1 MPMTSPKYRFGGI
14 FRNVVVSDG
23 ISGTFCAFAL
33 FCAKA
38 GTAHSKPTA
47 TKQHVRNRLIAASFL
62 EQILHTELHLP
73 RDRVAR
79 ARDAAKPGAPE
90 VVVGKAEIC
99 RVEQVVNF
107 GSKLQFL
114 SAAQRQILE
123 DREVDLTLLGTV
135 HQCWPDVAGLKLRC
149 RRHGVG

>member
-23 ISGTFCAFAL
+23 ISGTFCALAL

-47 TKQHVRNRLIAASFL
+47 TKQHIRNRLIAPSEKSVLKPPPCYPVAETQSRRECSL
-62 EQILHTELHLP
+62 KINSLRVLCVSAPLRRDSYLKQVLDSELHLP
-73 RDRVAR
+73 RDRVSR

-90 VVVGKAEIC
+90 VVV
-99 RVEQVVNF
+99 
-107 GSKLQFL
+107 
-114 SAAQRQILE
+114 
-123 DREVDLTLLGTV
+123 
-135 HQCWPDVAGLKLRC
+135 
-149 RRHGVG
+149 